1 LIVAENLSKSYDQ
14 GHRHVAVLNDLNLR
28 VAPGEFVAI
37 SGRSG
42 AGKSTLLQLLGCLD
56 NPTSGRYWLAGDEVS
71 ELTEGELAQVR
82 NQQIGFVFQ
91 TSHFIDY
98 LDLVDNVALHGFYAP
113 GYDETACRARARE
126 LLCEVGLDHR
136 LTHKPAEL
144 SGGERQRAA
153 LARALFGNPKLILA
167 DEPTGNLDG
176 ENAAVLA
183 KIMLDLNRQGITI
196 LLVTHDTEMA
206 QIAERQLCLDNGGI
220 QPVRLT

>member
-1 LIVAENLSKSYDQ
+1 MIVADQLSKSYDQ
-14 GHRHVAVLNDLNLR
+14 GHRHVDVLQGLSLR
-28 VAPGEFVAI
+28 VAAGEFVAI

-71 ELTEGELAQVR
+71 ELTEAELAKVR
-82 NQQIGFVFQ
+82 NQRIGFVFQ

-98 LDLVDNVALHGFYAP
+98 LDLVDNVALHGFYAAD
-113 GYDETACRARARE
+113 YDEPACRSRARN
-126 LLCEVGLDHR
+126 LLREVGLGHR

-153 LARALFGNPKLILA
+153 LARALFGNPNLILA
-167 DEPTGNLDG
+167 DEPTGNLDA

-183 KIMLDLNRQGITI
+183 RIMLDLNRNGITI
-196 LLVTHDTEMA
+196 LLVTHDPEMA
-206 QIAERQLCLDNGGI
+206 QIAGRQLRLEDGC
-220 QPVRLT
+220 VRAV